1 MELREY
7 LKILDPDAREALA
20 AASATTLGYL
30 YQLAGGHRLAS
41 AHLCNRLEVASDRRV
56 TREELRPDLF
66 LRQSA

>member
-1 MELREY
+1 MLRDY
-7 LKILDPDAREALA
+7 LKALQPEAREALA

-41 AHLCNRLEVASDRRV
+41 AAMAVRLETASKGKV